1 MSEVGQQA
9 PAWLQT
15 SELIPHLNYTT
26 FHAELWRCGMSAC
39 FMISH
44 LKLKLRKI
52 YSIYNRILGL
62 SNKLQYFDFQYFYSN
77 NAATNNIYYRSL
89 TSSWMPL
96 LAASKLVSHH
106 LPSVRQKDKEEAFSS
121 ITAFSWTQTW
131 PEMFVE
137 SDISHKQ
144 LKVKMVSERLK
155 AGSRG
160 E

>member
-1 MSEVGQQA
+1 
-9 PAWLQT
+9 
-15 SELIPHLNYTT
+15 
-26 FHAELWRCGMSAC
+26 
-39 FMISH
+39 MISH

-62 SNKLQYFDFQYFYSN
+62 RNKLQYFDFQSFYSN

-106 LPSVRQKDKEEAFSS
+106 LSSVRQKDKEEAFSS
-121 ITAFSWTQTW
+121 ITVFSWTQTW
-131 PEMFVE
+131 PKMFVE